1 MDRRKIYLFKC
12 PNCNDIAEFY
22 ADEFGYQFGYLECN
36 KCGTF
41 MEHIKEYYE

>member
-41 MEHIKEYYE
+41 MEYTKEYYE